1 MTNPHFNLKT
11 ISRSD
16 GTWFSVVK
24 AASYISGE
32 RLYDAKAK
40 EYADYGWRK
49 DVAHS
54 EIIAPEGTPDYLL
67 NRQTLWNK
75 VEESENRK
83 DSQLAR
89 SLVIGMPHELY
100 HQERVELLQ
109 GYVKENFVSK
119 GMIADIALHK
129 PDLEKSADER
139 HHHAHILLTL
149 RQADKDGLYRTK
161 TREWNSKDNAIKW
174 RKSWADH
181 QNQAFE
187 RKGLVLQVD
196 ERTLKPKHEMVYDHK
211 NFPPQ
216 FQFELKPEIPMGRK
230 DSLDFAKRL
239 RENKSILDENMG
251 TVEALHDKADA
262 RLNKVDRLKARLKK
276 QERDSQK
283 TQRTILRRHD
293 PEFKNIGQTVQQIKG
308 ASLRHQRLRFLAKKS
323 DEHFQLMIYLH
334 GFKAALAHR
343 KQDLQKLEKN
353 LHYIDHL
360 GDKLERFFHKMDEQE
375 QERERRG
382 QPARKV
388 DASKQPTT
396 AQKLKIKDPKMEKA
410 KARRR
415 RERKFPF

>member
-1 MTNPHFNLKT
+1 M
-11 ISRSD
+11 
-16 GTWFSVVK
+16 K

-32 RLYDAKAK
+32 RLYDARAK
-40 EYADYGWRK
+40 DYTNYGWRK

-54 EIIAPEGTPDYLL
+54 EILAPEGTPDYLL

-75 VEESENRK
+75 VEESETRK

-89 SLVIGMPHELY
+89 SLIIGMPHELN
-100 HQERVELLQ
+100 HQERVDLLRGFVQ
-109 GYVKENFVSK
+109 ENFLSQ

-139 HHHAHILLTL
+139 HHHAHVLLTL
-149 RQADKDGLYRTK
+149 RKADDNGFYRTK
-161 TREWNSKDNAIKW
+161 TREWNSHQNAVQW
-174 RKSWADH
+174 RKSWAEH

-196 ERTLKPKHEMVYDHK
+196 DRTLKPKHEMVYGHE

-216 FQFELKPEIPMGRK
+216 FQFKLKPELPMGK
-230 DSLDFAKRL
+230 HNSPDFSKHL
-239 RENKSILDENMG
+239 RQNQSIIEENMG
-251 TVEALHDKADA
+251 TVEAFHDKADA
-262 RLNKVDRLKARLKK
+262 RLNKIDRMKARLKK
-276 QERDSQK
+276 QERDSQLK
-283 TQRTILRRHD
+283 HSSFRKSHD

-308 ASLRHQRLRFLAKKS
+308 ASRRHKRLRFLAKKS

-343 KQDLQKLEKN
+343 KHDLKKLEKN
-353 LHYIDHL
+353 LHYIDRL
-360 GDKLERFFHKMDEQE
+360 GDRLEKFFTKMDEKE
-375 QERERRG
+375 QALTR
-382 QPARKV
+382 QAPP
-388 DASKQPTT
+388 DKQPTT

-415 RERKFPF
+415 RKLKFRF

>member
-1 MTNPHFNLKT
+1 VTNPHFNLKT

-16 GTWFSVVK
+16 GTWFSAVK

-40 EYADYGWRK
+40 EYANYGWRK

-54 EIIAPEGTPDYLL
+54 EILAPEGTPDYLL

-89 SLVIGMPHELY
+89 SLVIGMPHELN

-181 QNQAFE
+181 QNQSFE

-196 ERTLKPKHEMVYDHK
+196 ERTLKPKHEMVYGEK

-216 FQFELKPEIPMGRK
+216 FQFKLKPEIPMGRK
-230 DSLDFAKRL
+230 DSPDFAKRL

-262 RLNKVDRLKARLKK
+262 RLNEIDRMKARLKK
-276 QERDSQK
+276 QERESQHK
-283 TQRTILRRHD
+283 HVSLRKPHD

-308 ASLRHQRLRFLAKKS
+308 ASRRHQRLRFLAKKS

-334 GFKAALAHR
+334 GFKTALAHR
-343 KQDLQKLEKN
+343 KQDLHKLEKN
-353 LHYIDHL
+353 LHYIDYL
-360 GDKLERFFHKMDEQE
+360 GDKLERFFHKMEEQE

-388 DASKQPTT
+388 DPSKQPTT

-410 KARRR
+410 KDRRR
-415 RERKFPF
+415 RKRKFPF